1 MADLTPYSEDNTAR
15 TGKRDPQ
22 ASRQALLTAAIAEFA
37 AKGPAG
43 ARVDE
48 IARRAGVN
56 KQMVYH
62 YFGNKDD
69 LFRAALEE
77 VYGRIRAR
85 ERALNLSDLP
95 PVRAMESLVGFSFDY
110 LAEHPEFIALLNDEN
125 RYGAMH
131 LDGLRE
137 VQSMHLPLVELIR
150 DALQRGVR
158 EGVFR
163 DDIDPINLYI
173 SIAGLS
179 YFFFSNNRTLSAIF
193 GTNLG
198 DTKAVAVRRRHVIEF
213 ALGALRPSNHCR
225 MLSTN
230 QIVD

>member
-37 AKGPAG
+37 SKGPAG

-110 LAEHPEFIALLNDEN
+110 LAEHPEFIAILNDEN

-213 ALGALRPSNHCR
+213 ALGALRP
-225 MLSTN
+225 L
-230 QIVD
+230 QP

>member
-56 KQMVYH
+56 KQMLYH

-131 LDGLRE
+131 LDGLQE

-213 ALGALRPSNHCR
+213 ALGALRP
-225 MLSTN
+225 L
-230 QIVD
+230 QP

>member
-1 MADLTPYSEDNTAR
+1 MADLVNYSGEIAAR

-22 ASRQALLTAAIAEFA
+22 ATRQALLTAAIAEFA

-77 VYGRIRAR
+77 VYGRIRTR
-85 ERALNLSDLP
+85 ERALNLTDLP

-110 LAEHPEFIALLNDEN
+110 LAEHPEFIALLNDDN
-125 RYGAMH
+125 SYGA
-131 LDGLRE
+131 
-137 VQSMHLPLVELIR
+137 
-150 DALQRGVR
+150 
-158 EGVFR
+158 
-163 DDIDPINLYI
+163 
-173 SIAGLS
+173 
-179 YFFFSNNRTLSAIF
+179 T
-193 GTNLG
+193 
-198 DTKAVAVRRRHVIEF
+198 
-213 ALGALRPSNHCR
+213 
-225 MLSTN
+225 
-230 QIVD
+230 

>member
-1 MADLTPYSEDNTAR
+1 MADPINAAGESGGR

-22 ASRQALLTAAIAEFA
+22 GTRLALLSAAIAEFA

-56 KQMVYH
+56 KQLVYH

-69 LFRAALEE
+69 LFRAALED
-77 VYGRIRAR
+77 VYGQIRAR

-95 PVRAMESLVGFSFDY
+95 PARAMEALVGFSFDY

-125 RYGAMH
+125 RYGATH
-131 LDGLRE
+131 LDGFRE
-137 VQSMHLPLVELIR
+137 VQAMHFPLVEVIR
-150 DALQRGVR
+150 DTLKRGVH

-173 SIAGLS
+173 SIAGMS

-193 GTNLG
+193 GADLG
-198 DTKAVAVRRRHVIEF
+198 NSKAVATRRRHVIEF
-213 ALGALRPSNHCR
+213 TLAALRPNS
-225 MLSTN
+225 SEG
-230 QIVD
+230 

>member
-1 MADLTPYSEDNTAR
+1 MADLINYSEENTGR
-15 TGKRDPQ
+15 VSKRDPQ

-56 KQMVYH
+56 KQMLYH

-95 PVRAMESLVGFSFDY
+95 PIRAMESLVGFSFDY

-137 VQSMHLPLVELIR
+137 VQAMHLPLVELIR

-198 DTKAVAVRRRHVIEF
+198 DLKAVAVRRRHVIEF
-213 ALGALRPSNHCR
+213 ALGALRP
-225 MLSTN
+225 L
-230 QIVD
+230 QP

>member
-37 AKGPAG
+37 GKGPAG

-69 LFRAALEE
+69 LFRAAREE

-213 ALGALRPSNHCR
+213 ALGALRP
-225 MLSTN
+225 L
-230 QIVD
+230 QP

>member
-37 AKGPAG
+37 GKGPAG

>member
-1 MADLTPYSEDNTAR
+1 MADHIRPVGEATAR
-15 TGKRDPQ
+15 AGKRDPQ
-22 ASRQALLTAAIAEFA
+22 GTRQALLTSAIAEFA

-56 KQMVYH
+56 KQLLYH

-77 VYGRIRAR
+77 VYGQIRAR

-95 PVRAMESLVGFSFDY
+95 PARAMEGLVGFSFDY

-131 LDGLRE
+131 VDGSRE
-137 VQSMHLPLVELIR
+137 VQAMHFPLVELIR
-150 DALQRGVR
+150 DTLQRGVR
-158 EGVFR
+158 EGAFR

-179 YFFFSNNRTLSAIF
+179 YFFFSNNHTLSAIF
-193 GTNLG
+193 GMNLG
-198 DTKAVAVRRRHVIEF
+198 HSRAVALRRRHVIEF
-213 ALGALRPSNHCR
+213 TLSALRPTVNASSHVQPTR
-225 MLSTN
+225 
-230 QIVD
+230 

>member
-69 LFRAALEE
+69 LFRASLEE

-213 ALGALRPSNHCR
+213 ALGALRP
-225 MLSTN
+225 L
-230 QIVD
+230 QP

>member
-1 MADLTPYSEDNTAR
+1 MANIVSGSGEVAAR
-15 TGKRDPQ
+15 SGKRDPQ
-22 ASRQALLTAAIAEFA
+22 ATRQALLTAAIAEFA

-56 KQMVYH
+56 KQMLYH

-95 PVRAMESLVGFSFDY
+95 PIRAMESLVGFSFDY

-125 RYGAMH
+125 RYGATH

-137 VQSMHLPLVELIR
+137 VQAMHLPLVELIR
-150 DALQRGVR
+150 DTLQRGVR

-198 DTKAVAVRRRHVIEF
+198 SSKAVAVRRRHVIEF
-213 ALGALRPSNHCR
+213 ALSALRP
-225 MLSTN
+225 L
-230 QIVD
+230 QP

>member
-1 MADLTPYSEDNTAR
+1 
-15 TGKRDPQ
+15 
-22 ASRQALLTAAIAEFA
+22 
-37 AKGPAG
+37 
-43 ARVDE
+43 
-48 IARRAGVN
+48 
-56 KQMVYH
+56 MVYH

-213 ALGALRPSNHCR
+213 ALGALRP
-225 MLSTN
+225 L
-230 QIVD
+230 QP

>member
-37 AKGPAG
+37 GKGPAG

-213 ALGALRPSNHCR
+213 ALGALRP
-225 MLSTN
+225 L
-230 QIVD
+230 QP

>member
-15 TGKRDPQ
+15 TGKRDPK

-37 AKGPAG
+37 TKGPAG
-43 ARVDE
+43 ARVDT

-193 GTNLG
+193 GANLG

-213 ALGALRPSNHCR
+213 ALGALRP
-225 MLSTN
+225 L
-230 QIVD
+230 QP